1 MRIKCIG
8 MIVILVLACAAL
20 AHPVS
25 ASLVSTSFGFPVI
38 VQSGSTTAYNQDLA
52 YAQDLEDVSI
62 SFPTSTE
69 GTVDFGAVNLA
80 FPTISQTVD
89 KVQATSS
96 TSFSQTN
103 EFAEFAYPFTSVGD
117 TALTSLSSLGFVF

>member
-1 MRIKCIG
+1 MKTRYVGI
-8 MIVILVLACAAL
+8 MAILALACIVSAF
-20 AHPVS
+20 PVS
-25 ASLVSTSFGFPVI
+25 ASLVATSFGFPVI
-38 VQSGSTTAYNQDLA
+38 IQNGSTTAFNQNTA

-89 KVQATSS
+89 QVQATTS

-117 TALTSLSSLGFVF
+117 SALTSLASLGFSF